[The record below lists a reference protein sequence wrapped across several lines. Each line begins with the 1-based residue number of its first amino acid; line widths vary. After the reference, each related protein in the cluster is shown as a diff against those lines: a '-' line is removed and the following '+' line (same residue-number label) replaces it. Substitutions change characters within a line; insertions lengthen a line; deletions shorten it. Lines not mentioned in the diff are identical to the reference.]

1 MDLFSLVAKLTLDAD
16 DFNKELDQAE
26 SKVEAFQ
33 MPETEPLTLDNSD
46 FNESLSESESLTGG
60 FEQSMS
66 TSFANVS
73 TALKTAGIVGSL
85 AAIVGSLKQVIDMT
99 AETADGIDKGAKRM
113 GMSRTA
119 YQEWD
124 HALKQSGAGISDLKK
139 GLLNFQKVQDA
150 TDPKNWKLP
159 EEEMMRFG
167 KTTSEVSDDVMDAL
181 NELNMMDDVTSGK
194 FGSAEDMMEEAL
206 YRIADMSGDPN
217 AQGILV
223 RKLFG
228 KGGDALLPMLA
239 DGREAVEDLVGE
251 AGELG
256 LIMSDTEI
264 DNAVAYGDAVENLN
278 AEMDA
283 IKQAFV
289 ADIIPVLTSGVE
301 WLTKLLNLFNPRTRE
316 NSLSETFAQI
326 DSETTKSGAKID
338 ETGAKADALITK
350 LAGMGDYWS
359 LDEQGKKTWNTLA
372 EEFISLEPEFEK
384 YIDLENKVIQGNTK
398 EIEDNIKAWEKREKQ
413 RLLDENTAKKRE
425 AIAKKYAEA
434 EEKLTEAEVKETDA
448 NAARTLAMEKFNDL
462 LGSDEQKYGQMQ
474 SEFREKFG
482 TGTVTT
488 GNFAEAESWL
498 MQNYKPYLADAGAVT
513 DSKKWEEANRQ
524 ADELRKSAEG
534 MIAEADQA
542 TADLEK
548 YEEAL
553 AKRLKLT
560 TDEANNTTQ
569 AVKDLKKELDTLPS
583 SVPIGFPLAG
593 ARAMTHAIGSS
604 YIPFDNY
611 PALLHRG
618 EKILTATEARQEG
631 QSMDFSG
638 LEDRIEAAIRKGMD
652 GAQVRSYLNG
662 RDITDEVNRNNI
674 NAVKGRRFSG

>member
-16 DFNKELDQAE
+16 DFNRELDKAE
-26 SKVEAFQ
+26 SAAESFQ

-60 FEQSMS
+60 FEDSMS
-66 TSFANVS
+66 TSFGNVAA
-73 TALKTAGIVGSL
+73 ALKTAGIVGSL

-167 KTTSEVSDDVMDAL
+167 KTTSEVSDDVMEAL

-239 DGREAVEDLVGE
+239 DGREAVEDLVDE
-251 AGELG
+251 AGDLG
-256 LIMSDTEI
+256 LIMSDEEI

-278 AEMDA
+278 AELDA
-283 IKQAFV
+283 IKQTFV
-289 ADIIPVLTSGVE
+289 ADIIPVLKDAVE
-301 WLTKLLNLFNPRTRE
+301 NITKILAAFNPRNKNTM
-316 NSLSETFAQI
+316 LDDAFKAI
-326 DSETTKSGAKID
+326 DQKAIASAKKID
-338 ETGAKADALITK
+338 ETSASAKK
-350 LAGMGDYWS
+350 LVEDLKDLGDYWS
-359 LDEQGKKTWNTLA
+359 LDEEGRMTWDALADKALELFPQLSNYIDTDGKK
-372 EEFISLEPEFEK
+372 
-384 YIDLENKVIQGNTK
+384 IQGNTQD
-398 EIEDNIKAWEKREKQ
+398 IEDNIDAWARLEKQ
-413 RLLDENTAKKRE
+413 RLLSAAMEEKEEAVAKQLTAAYEKS
-425 AIAKKYAEA
+425 ADAKAKEAEA
-434 EEKLTEAEVKETDA
+434 YGAFTSVVDQANKYIQENPNSPLVTGLKLKYGDDFTQISADSADAIDQLKMLGGVEGIDFSNYTKATEEAKALREESEKMVEEAEKAQAGLQEQQTYLEEA
-448 NAARTLAMEKFNDL
+448 MGLTKKNA
-462 LGSDEQKYGQMQ
+462 DE
-474 SEFREKFG
+474 
-482 TGTVTT
+482 
-488 GNFAEAESWL
+488 
-498 MQNYKPYLADAGAVT
+498 
-513 DSKKWEEANRQ
+513 SKKSIQ
-524 ADELRKSAEG
+524 ELAAEIG
-534 MIAEADQA
+534 KIP
-542 TADLEK
+542 
-548 YEEAL
+548 
-553 AKRLKLT
+553 R
-560 TDEANNTTQ
+560 
-569 AVKDLKKELDTLPS
+569 
-583 SVPIGFPLAG
+583 SVPISFPIDG
-593 ARAMTHAIGSS
+593 QRRMTHAIGSA
-604 YIPFDNY
+604 YIPYDNY